1 MQFFELY
8 KCSDEVFTM
17 EFATLHSI
25 TPFVNFIQV
34 PVDHF
39 PWKKKALYTSST
51 VVVNFP
57 TYNFVIILGYPMS
70 TPIFNITGKE

>member
-1 MQFFELY
+1 
-8 KCSDEVFTM
+8 M
-17 EFATLHSI
+17 EFATLHSF

-39 PWKKKALYTSST
+39 PWQKKKALYTRST
-51 VVVNFP
+51 VVVNIP

-70 TPIFNITGKE
+70 TPIVNITGKE